1 MKCSTGVVIICT
13 AICSAVVAGS
23 ARAQGTLSSQSLG
36 YPPGQLSTRA
46 QGTAGALGDI
56 DARSPINPAALVL
69 RPVPQIYAQY
79 DPELRSV
86 TGPTGTAR
94 TTTARFPNFG
104 AVLPLYGRFV
114 MGVGASTLLDR
125 TWATQTEK
133 TQMLGTDAVASTESL
148 RSEGG
153 ITDLHLAAGYTP
165 IGRLRVGLGLHGYTG
180 STRVTARDI
189 FADTLRY
196 RNISQTTQLSYSGAA
211 ISGGVILDIVPQLSV
226 AVSARK
232 GGSATM
238 YAGDSVLSRGHI
250 PDRYSGTVSFQGLPG
265 TLIAVRGS
273 RERWTEIASLSTLKS
288 PAVDA
293 TDVSAG
299 LESAGPRV
307 GGLPLLLRAGV
318 RRRTLPFPV
327 PGVANDITETSFGG
341 GLGVPIA
348 LDRVTLDLA
357 VLRSS
362 RSGVAGVDE
371 HAYNLSF
378 GLQVHP

>member
-1 MKCSTGVVIICT
+1 MVGTVGVAVTCTLVCT
-13 AICSAVVAGS
+13 AVFAGS

-46 QGTAGALGDI
+46 EGTAGALGDI
-56 DARSPINPAALVL
+56 DGRSPINPAALVL
-69 RPVPQIYAQY
+69 RPVPEVYAQY

-86 TGPTGTAR
+86 TGPGGTSS
-94 TTTARFPNFG
+94 TTTARFPNVG
-104 AVLPLYGRFV
+104 VVLPVNRRFV
-114 MGVGASTLLDR
+114 MGASASTLLDR
-125 TWATQTEK
+125 TWATQTDR
-133 TQMLGTDAVASTESL
+133 TQMFGTESVSSTESL

-153 ITDLHLAAGYTP
+153 ITDLRLAAGYTP
-165 IGRLRVGLGLHGYTG
+165 VGRLRVGLGLHGYTG
-180 STRVTARDI
+180 STRVTSRDV

-196 RNISQTTQLSYSGAA
+196 RNISQTTSLSYSGTA
-211 ISGGVILDIVPQLSV
+211 ISGGLIFDIVPQLSV

-238 YAGDSVLSRGHI
+238 YAGDSVLSHGRI

-273 RERWTEIASLSTLKS
+273 RERWTEIASLSTLKT
-288 PAVDA
+288 PGVDA
-293 TDVSAG
+293 TDYSVG

-307 GGLPLLLRAGV
+307 GGLPLLIRAGA
-318 RRRTLPFPV
+318 RRRTLPFTI
-327 PGVANDITETSFGG
+327 PGMTSDITETSFGG

-362 RSGVAGVDE
+362 RTGVAGIQE